1 MKIVKS
7 IASFEIFST
16 MKAFPL
22 GSATICEACDLSNP
36 SNLVSFFLFVQQ
48 VKASDSQKKGH
59 LYVLEP
65 FKFISW

>member
-1 MKIVKS
+1 MIIVKS
-7 IASFEIFST
+7 IAIFEIFST

-48 VKASDSQKKGH
+48 IKASDSQ
-59 LYVLEP
+59 
-65 FKFISW
+65 